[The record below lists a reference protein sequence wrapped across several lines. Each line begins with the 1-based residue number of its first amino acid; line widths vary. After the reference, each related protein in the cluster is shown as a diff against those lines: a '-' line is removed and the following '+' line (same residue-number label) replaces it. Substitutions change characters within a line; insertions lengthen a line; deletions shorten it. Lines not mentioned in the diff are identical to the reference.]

1 MYGGVEETQCT
12 HCSHREVCSLKKQFL
27 AAQSAVNEVMVHYG
41 DNAMKRLRDFDWIK
55 RVKLECT
62 HFMPKQTMRKETPN
76 EIGGIIAPRFM
87 ENPE

>member
-1 MYGGVEETQCT
+1 MYNGVEEFLCT
-12 HCSHREVCSLKKQFL
+12 HCSHREVCSLKNQFL

-62 HFMPKQTMRKETPN
+62 HFIAKQTIRNETSSKV
-76 EIGGIIAPRFM
+76 GGIIAPRFT
-87 ENPE
+87 EDPE